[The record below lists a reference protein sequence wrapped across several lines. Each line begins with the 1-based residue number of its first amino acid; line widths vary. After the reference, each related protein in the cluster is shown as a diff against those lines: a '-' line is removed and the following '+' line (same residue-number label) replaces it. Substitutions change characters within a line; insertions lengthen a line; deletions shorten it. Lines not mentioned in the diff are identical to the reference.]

1 MGNFKSFI
9 FHICL
14 CRLFTKGSNNVYVCV
29 YNCSCLK
36 SHKPDKTQENSEGNP
51 NPPKKIAKKY
61 LHWWENLIYKHL
73 NVQENHIGAK
83 YTDINSIKMVNVA
96 LRRDT
101 VGKIGDKKKKTNFP
115 KTKEGVP
122 DFFVFLLKF

>member
-1 MGNFKSFI
+1 MGTFKSFS
-9 FHICL
+9 
-14 CRLFTKGSNNVYVCV
+14 FTSAFVD
-29 YNCSCLK
+29 CSKKVSIMFMFVSITVAAWKVTNQIK
-36 SHKPDKTQENSEGNP
+36 SKKTVKEIP
-51 NPPKKIAKKY
+51 IPPKKIAKKY

-101 VGKIGDKKKKTNFP
+101 VGKIGDKKKTNFP

-122 DFFVFLLKF
+122 YFFVFLFKF